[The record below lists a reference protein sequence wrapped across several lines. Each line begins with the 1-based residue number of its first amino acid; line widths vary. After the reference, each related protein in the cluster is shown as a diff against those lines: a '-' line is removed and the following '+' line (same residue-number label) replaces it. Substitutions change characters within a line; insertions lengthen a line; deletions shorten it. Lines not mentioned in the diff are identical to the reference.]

1 MSAISTF
8 YSDYLNTYGPP
19 PVSRYDSHKR
29 SELRMVWN
37 NIVKLNKES
46 PLYKIK
52 SGRND
57 MQKFVLDLKESAR
70 GIKNVVASLSTN
82 DEGLEDAFE
91 KKVAYSSQKDLIS
104 ASYIGENANRSST
117 DSFKVIVNQLA
128 KPQINMGNYLPADIS
143 DLPSG
148 SFTFDL
154 STPANAYEFQF
165 SINPGDTNRKIQTK
179 LASLIQNANIGLNA
193 EVKEDGEN
201 TSLQITSAQ
210 TGLTPG
216 EEEIFRISARPGT
229 PSADVLDTLGID
241 SVTQNAQ
248 NSSFLLNGQERTSYS
263 NTFTINREFE
273 ITLNGVSPPGEETT
287 VGFKTNV
294 DAITDNIQTLVD
306 SYNSVIQ
313 LADNYSNSVQKS
325 QYLRQDMAGSARAYQ
340 NELESIGLQV
350 NENGS
355 IRMDKALLTDAIAAP
370 NAKDELFTI
379 LNNFKDSLNQKATEA
394 SLNPMK
400 YVNKVIV
407 IYKNPGRNFAT
418 PYISSIYSGMM
429 LDLYY

>member
-407 IYKNPGRNFAT
+407 VYKNPGRNFAT

>member
-1 MSAISTF
+1 MSAVSTF
-8 YSDYLNTYGPP
+8 YSNYLNTYGPP

-29 SELRMVWN
+29 SELRTVWN

-52 SGRND
+52 SSRND
-57 MQKFVLDLKESAR
+57 MRKFVIDLKESAR
-70 GIKNVVASLSTN
+70 GIKNVVASLST
-82 DEGLEDAFE
+82 DEDGLEDAFE
-91 KKVAYSSQKDLIS
+91 KRVAYSSQKDIIS
-104 ASYIGENANRSST
+104 ANYIGENANHSSA
-117 DSFKVIVNQLA
+117 DNFKVVVNQLA
-128 KPQINMGNYLPADIS
+128 KPQINMGNSLPAESS
-143 DLPSG
+143 DLPVG

-165 SINPGDTNRKIQTK
+165 SINQRDTNREIQEK

-193 EVKEDGEN
+193 EVVEDGEN
-201 TSLQITSAQ
+201 TSLQITSTQ
-210 TGLTPG
+210 TGLAPG
-216 EEEIFRISARPGT
+216 AEEIFRISARKET

-248 NSSFLLNGQERTSYS
+248 NSSFLLNGQKRTSYS

-273 ITLNGVSPPGEETT
+273 ITLKGISPPGEETT

-294 DAITDNIQTLVD
+294 DAIAHNIQTLVD
-306 SYNSVIQ
+306 SYNSIIQ
-313 LADNYSNSVQKS
+313 LADDYSDSAQKS
-325 QYLRQDMAGSARAYQ
+325 QYLRKDMAGSARTYK
-340 NELESIGLQV
+340 NELESIGLTV
-350 NENGS
+350 NDNGS
-355 IRMDKALLTDAIAAP
+355 INIDHALLTDAIAAP
-370 NAKDELFTI
+370 NAKDEIFTI

-394 SLNPMK
+394 SLDPMK

-407 IYKNPGRNFAT
+407 VYKNPGHNFAT

-429 LDLYY
+429 LDRYY